1 MLANNPF
8 AQQMMNNNPMMR
20 DMMNNPDVLRQLTDP
35 ATMQNLAQMQQ
46 ALGQLQG
53 LGGQPGTGF
62 GGFPQPTQPQTSQP
76 QPGTA
81 APQQPGAN
89 PAVNPF
95 AQLFGGMGMQMPQ
108 MPQQQQQ
115 QAPQEPPEVR
125 FAVQLR
131 QLNDMGFTNYEANIA
146 ALQATMGNVQLAI
159 ERLLGNM

>member
-20 DMMNNPDVLRQLTDP
+20 DMMNNPEVLRQLTDP

-53 LGGQPGTGF
+53 LGQGGF
-62 GGFPQPTQPQTSQP
+62 GGLGGFGQQPTQPQTSQP
-76 QPGTA
+76 QTGT

-95 AQLFGGMGMQMPQ
+95 AQMFGGMGMPQ
-108 MPQQQQQ
+108 MPQQ

>member
-1 MLANNPF
+1 
-8 AQQMMNNNPMMR
+8 MMR
-20 DMMNNPDVLRQLTDP
+20 DMMNNPEVLRQLTDP

-53 LGGQPGTGF
+53 MGQQGGFGQPA
-62 GGFPQPTQPQTSQP
+62 QPQTSQP
-76 QPGTA
+76 QTGS

-95 AQLFGGMGMQMPQ
+95 AQMFGGMGMPQ
-108 MPQQQQQ
+108 VPQQQ
-115 QAPQEPPEVR
+115 QAPQDPPEVR

>member
-8 AQQMMNNNPMMR
+8 AQQMMNSNPMMR
-20 DMMNNPDVLRQLTDP
+20 DMMSNPEVLRQLSDP
-35 ATMQNLAQMQQ
+35 STMQNLAQMQQ

-53 LGGQPGTGF
+53 MGQQGGGLGFGQPA
-62 GGFPQPTQPQTSQP
+62 QPQTSQP
-76 QPGTA
+76 QTGS

-95 AQLFGGMGMQMPQ
+95 AQLFGGMGVPQ
-108 MPQQQQQ
+108 MPQQPQQQ
-115 QAPQEPPEVR
+115 GPQDPPEVR

>member
-20 DMMNNPDVLRQLTDP
+20 EVMNNPEVLRQLADP

-53 LGGQPGTGF
+53 LGQQGGF
-62 GGFPQPTQPQTSQP
+62 GGLGGFGQPQPSQPQT
-76 QPGTA
+76 GTSTT
-81 APQQPGAN
+81 PQQPGAN

-95 AQLFGGMGMQMPQ
+95 AQMFGGMNMP
-108 MPQQQQQ
+108 
-115 QAPQEPPEVR
+115 QAPQVAPQDPPEVR

-131 QLNDMGFTNYEANIA
+131 QLNEMGFTNYEANIA